1 MPSVSSIDAVE
12 IEISVIL
19 GQARMPIRHLLK
31 MGRGAVIE
39 LDAHLHDDVW
49 IYANNRLFGRGEIV
63 VKGENIAIEVSRVL
77 MKDQS

>member
-19 GQARMPIRHLLK
+19 GQARIPIRHLLK

-39 LDAHLHDDVW
+39 LDAHLNDDVW
-49 IYANNRLFGRGEIV
+49 IYANNRLFGHGEIV